1 MLTLLMSRGILF
13 ASVDVLAEE
22 AIRNGIKKFGGWPT
36 FPQLWVEGKLVG
48 EETAMSLPGGP
59 LAGLRFLLKHLAE
72 RNRPLKAGQYVS
84 TGAITGVH
92 DIVAGQSS
100 RLSFGPDGEI
110 VCRAV
115 AAKPAGGK

>member
-48 EETAMSLPGGP
+48 GLDIAKELDEEGELIKLIPQSA
-59 LAGLRFLLKHLAE
+59 RV
-72 RNRPLKAGQYVS
+72 KA
-84 TGAITGVH
+84 ANN
-92 DIVAGQSS
+92 
-100 RLSFGPDGEI
+100 
-110 VCRAV
+110 
-115 AAKPAGGK
+115 